1 MSQARKDTTGV
12 KLEVNER
19 FVYPVLGFFVVVFF
33 FFIKHN
39 LIRRFLQIIFFF
51 LLVLPCLLKTKA
63 I

>member
-19 FVYPVLGFFVVVFF
+19 FVYPVLVFLFF

-39 LIRRFLQIIFFF
+39 LIRRFLQIIFLF
-51 LLVLPCLLKTKA
+51 LLVSPCLLKTKA

>member
-19 FVYPVLGFFVVVFF
+19 FVYPVLVFFVF

-39 LIRRFLQIIFFF
+39 LIRRFLQIIFLF
-51 LLVLPCLLKTKA
+51 LLVSPCLLKTKA

>member
-19 FVYPVLGFFVVVFF
+19 FVYPVLVFFVFF
-33 FFIKHN
+33 FIQHN
-39 LIRRFLQIIFFF
+39 LIRFLQIIFLF
-51 LLVLPCLLKTKA
+51 LLVSPCLLKTKA

>member
-33 FFIKHN
+33 FSLNTI
-39 LIRRFLQIIFFF
+39 L
-51 LLVLPCLLKTKA
+51 
-63 I
+63 

>member
-33 FFIKHN
+33 FIKHN